1 MNDGFTQERVL
12 VCTPKQ
18 IGSLLVPLIMEESV
32 GACFSERL
40 NELVVDLMIPFLTDF
55 FVHDNCFLRE
65 PVGVPNPVGDD
76 RKE

>member
-1 MNDGFTQERVL
+1 MPDKV
-12 VCTPKQ
+12 
-18 IGSLLVPLIMEESV
+18 
-32 GACFSERL
+32 CFSVLLRSANLRL
-40 NELVVDLMIPFLTDF
+40 RVTELPSWQNQKQLEGQVTDF

>member
-1 MNDGFTQERVL
+1 MSGVHARQSMLFSATPQCKLAVTCHGAAIVANQKQLEGL
-12 VCTPKQ
+12 V
-18 IGSLLVPLIMEESV
+18 
-32 GACFSERL
+32 
-40 NELVVDLMIPFLTDF
+40 TDF